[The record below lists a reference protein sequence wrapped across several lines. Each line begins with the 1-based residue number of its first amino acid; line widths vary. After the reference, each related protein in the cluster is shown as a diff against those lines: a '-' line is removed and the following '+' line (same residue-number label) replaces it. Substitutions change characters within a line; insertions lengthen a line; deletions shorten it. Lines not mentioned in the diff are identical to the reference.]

1 MITRKT
7 VTDLFMYVFP
17 TLHDGV
23 IQPEQTDQDL
33 TDTCKIGI

>member
-17 TLHDGV
+17 TLYDSV
-23 IQPEQTDQDL
+23 VQPEKTDQDL